1 MPLHMLG
8 KENRYF
14 YTRHYSLKLMN
25 NILGNFGEVWKGQ
38 WQGRI
43 DVAVKTLKPNTMS
56 PEAFLQVTNIC
67 YNAIQILKVCII
79 NRIDLGLFFSLEKS
93 LSKDFGRMKLHEN
106 RSRNMF
112 FT

>member
-1 MPLHMLG
+1 MLG

-14 YTRHYSLKLMN
+14 YTRHSNINDRCISLKLMN
-25 NILGNFGEVWKGQ
+25 NTLGNFGEVWKGQ

-67 YNAIQILKVCII
+67 YNALQILKVYRC
-79 NRIDLGLFFSLEKS
+79 NR
-93 LSKDFGRMKLHEN
+93 
-106 RSRNMF
+106 
-112 FT
+112 